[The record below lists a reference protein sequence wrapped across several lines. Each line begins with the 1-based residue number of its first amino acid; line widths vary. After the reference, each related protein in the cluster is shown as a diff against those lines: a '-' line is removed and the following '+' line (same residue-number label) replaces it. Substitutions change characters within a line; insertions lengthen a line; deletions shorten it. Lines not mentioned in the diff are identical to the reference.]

1 LIAIK
6 FDLNQIKISEPKLF
20 DCKFDLNQIK
30 NILANF

>member
-1 LIAIK
+1 
-6 FDLNQIKISEPKLF
+6 LNQIKISEPKLF